1 MEAARHAAGRLRLL
15 RRGGGGA
22 PSHRSRSSRA
32 CRQVTYSGQR
42 ERQPNKNPNTSKK
55 FSQTIFYLCQCM
67 SKFYIIPLN
76 IGTLAG
82 LLSFGIYIG
91 LYALGK
97 SPLTDWRYL
106 GIWIPVLFIFL
117 AIRRVKYESENQ
129 YITYGRAFYTGML
142 TVLVMASLK
151 AILIYLTISLTGE
164 GIIDQYFA
172 ELERVKQQML
182 DEGQPLL
189 PLMDDLD
196 GLRKQFDA
204 RMVSILEFNMQV
216 FGGLILSLIIA
227 AFMYSRKK
235 PGNESSVDF
244 SAD

>member
-1 MEAARHAAGRLRLL
+1 MR
-15 RRGGGGA
+15 
-22 PSHRSRSSRA
+22 
-32 CRQVTYSGQR
+32 
-42 ERQPNKNPNTSKK
+42 
-55 FSQTIFYLCQCM
+55 
-67 SKFYIIPLN
+67 KFYIIPLN

-82 LLSFGIYIG
+82 LLSFALYMG

-97 SPLTDWRYL
+97 SPLTDWRYV
-106 GIWIPVLFIFL
+106 GIWIPAFFIFF
-117 AIRRVKYESENQ
+117 AIRRIKSESEDQ
-129 YITYGRAFYTGML
+129 RITFGRAFYTGML

-151 AILIYLTISLTGE
+151 SILIYLTMSLTGE

-189 PLMDDLD
+189 PLMNDLE

-216 FGGLILSLIIA
+216 FGGLVLSLITA
-227 AFMYSRKK
+227 AFMFSRKK
-235 PGNESSVDF
+235 PGNETPAESSVD
-244 SAD
+244 

>member
-1 MEAARHAAGRLRLL
+1 M
-15 RRGGGGA
+15 
-22 PSHRSRSSRA
+22 
-32 CRQVTYSGQR
+32 
-42 ERQPNKNPNTSKK
+42 
-55 FSQTIFYLCQCM
+55 
-67 SKFYIIPLN
+67 
-76 IGTLAG
+76 
-82 LLSFGIYIG
+82 G

-97 SPLTDWRYL
+97 SPLTDWRYV

-117 AIRRVKYESENQ
+117 AIRKVKAELENQ
-129 YITYGRAFYTGML
+129 RITFGRAFYTGML

-151 AILIYLTISLTGE
+151 AILIYLTMLLTGE

-189 PLMDDLD
+189 PLMNDLE

-227 AFMYSRKK
+227 AFMFSRIKS
-235 PGNESSVDF
+235 GNEATSVSSED
-244 SAD
+244 

>member
-1 MEAARHAAGRLRLL
+1 M
-15 RRGGGGA
+15 
-22 PSHRSRSSRA
+22 
-32 CRQVTYSGQR
+32 
-42 ERQPNKNPNTSKK
+42 K
-55 FSQTIFYLCQCM
+55 
-67 SKFYIIPLN
+67 KFYIIALN

-82 LLSFGIYIG
+82 LLSYGLYMG

-97 SPLTDWRYL
+97 SPLTDWRYV

-117 AIRRVKYESENQ
+117 AIRQIKHEAEDQ
-129 YITYGRAFYTGML
+129 HITFGRAFYTGML

-151 AILIYLTISLTGE
+151 AVLIFITMSLTGE
-164 GIIDQYFA
+164 GIIEQYFA
-172 ELERVKQQML
+172 ELERVKQQLL
-182 DEGQPLL
+182 DEGKPLL
-189 PLMDDLD
+189 PLMNDLE

-235 PGNESSVDF
+235 QRDESTVDLF
-244 SAD
+244 KD